1 MSEKNPEK
9 EMTLEEAL
17 DRLSEI
23 TEKMEKETLPL
34 DEMMALYREGKALE
48 TLSRKLLDQ
57 ADQEILVLEASE
69 EAEEESEEPEDM

>member
-1 MSEKNPEK
+1 MSDNKP

-17 DRLSEI
+17 ERLSEI

-34 DEMMALYREGKALE
+34 EDMMALYREGKALE
-48 TLSRKLLDQ
+48 ALCRSLLDK

-69 EAEEESEEPEDM
+69 QDTEEAASEPEEL